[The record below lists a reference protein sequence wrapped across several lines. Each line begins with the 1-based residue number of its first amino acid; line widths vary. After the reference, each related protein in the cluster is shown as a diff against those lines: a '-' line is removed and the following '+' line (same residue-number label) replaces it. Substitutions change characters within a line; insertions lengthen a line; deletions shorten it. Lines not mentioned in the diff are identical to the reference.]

1 MERSNQQFNQEQQ
14 IIHYLLLNAPFIPSV
29 GLLTGQVGISLA
41 FYAYY
46 RHTECA
52 VYGDFAGE
60 LLDNALESLDKSID
74 IAFSNG
80 LAGIGWGIEY
90 LILNGFV
97 DGYGVEICENIDKKI
112 MESDPR
118 RISDLS
124 LEQGLEGLIH
134 YVLIHISASIK
145 QNVRLPFDSLYLNDL
160 YTVVKQACQEEIP
173 DSFRSLVEIFMNFIE
188 KREPIDYPL
197 HLFSFIDIVHFDTD
211 KLTDYPLGIKNGLAG
226 LLLKKIT
233 NEQERLYS

>member
-1 MERSNQQFNQEQQ
+1 MEKSNQLFNQEQQ
-14 IIHYLLLNAPFIPSV
+14 IIHRLLLNAPFIPSV
-29 GLLTGQVGISLA
+29 GLLTGQVGIALA
-41 FYAYY
+41 FYTYY

-80 LAGIGWGIEY
+80 LTGIGWGIEY
-90 LILNGFV
+90 LILKGFV
-97 DGYGVEICENIDKKI
+97 DGCGVEICENIDQKI

-145 QNVRLPFDSLYLNDL
+145 QNVRLPFDSLYLKDL
-160 YTVVKQACQEEIP
+160 YTVVKQACQEDIP
-173 DSFRSLVEIFMNFIE
+173 DSFRSLAEIYMDFIE
-188 KREPIDYPL
+188 KQEPIDYPL
-197 HLFSFIDIVHFDTD
+197 HLFSFIDIVHLDTD
-211 KLTDYPLGIKNGLAG
+211 KLTDYPLGIKDGLAG
-226 LLLKKIT
+226 LLLKEIT
-233 NEQERLYS
+233 NE